1 MKDLPDKLLLVAKI
15 ILELYQDFIPES
27 PNINAFETSS
37 DPDLIAVS
45 ILKFFHPVILNNLMP
60 WKLLF
65 RAVSKAIYGHQE
77 KHFRLR
83 YFQP

>member
-1 MKDLPDKLLLVAKI
+1 MEI

-27 PNINAFETSS
+27 PTIKAFETSS

-45 ILKFFHPVILNNLMP
+45 LLSVSTQYIVPCPVIGDGNC
-60 WKLLF
+60 LF
-65 RAVSKAIYGHQE
+65 RAVSKAIYWASRRTFRHQE
-77 KHFRLR
+77 HFD